1 MGLIPAPLLTQ
12 AHELTSHSPAG
23 KWSLAHLLSQT
34 AAGKEEEVLFSA
46 SLFLRSTDSW
56 SLPSRGCLGATW
68 IALHICHS
76 HVQLH
81 LAEPARSQ
89 ASYI

>member
-23 KWSLAHLLSQT
+23 KWSLAHLRSQT
-34 AAGKEEEVLFSA
+34 AAGEEEEVPFSA

-68 IALHICHS
+68 IVLHICHS
-76 HVQLH
+76 HVQLS